1 MQDEDLET
9 FELTVSGLSVG
20 PTRVP
25 SKRKRTEFGAFPCR
39 SQKASMSFFNCVVRL
54 ILKNTS
60 LLLSVTLIF
69 RCSVARRSSG
79 LPPLGLP
86 LSEPDILRN
95 RGVNLFLRA
104 GCARLCD
111 RLILVKAFQRYLKC
125 VSLTFEATVCFK
137 RALANPFSSGLK
149 LCVEE

>member
-1 MQDEDLET
+1 MV
-9 FELTVSGLSVG
+9 ELTVSGLSVG

-39 SQKASMSFFNCVVRL
+39 SQKASMSFFSWVVRL

-69 RCSVARRSSG
+69 RCSVARGSSG
-79 LPPLGLP
+79 LPPPGLP

-95 RGVNLFLRA
+95 REVDLFLKVVFVRLREVSSVSEA
-104 GCARLCD
+104 VSEVLRARLTYI
-111 RLILVKAFQRYLKC
+111 RSYRVL
-125 VSLTFEATVCFK
+125 
-137 RALANPFSSGLK
+137 
-149 LCVEE
+149 